1 MSEREMESRS
11 VRRTKDKLRRGLAE
25 LLTKKPVKNIK
36 VRELADLVDI
46 NRGTFY
52 LYYKDIYDLVEKIEN
67 EMFED
72 FYEIVRLKEAGA
84 ETPSPVMTDV
94 FSFLAENADLCLVLI
109 GPNGDLEFVNRLKD
123 LVRERCLY
131 YWTKIYNAKSTKYF
145 EHFYAF
151 FIYGCIGMFE
161 EWLKTG
167 MKETPEEM
175 ADILDKMIMNGVRAL
190 EAP

>member
-1 MSEREMESRS
+1 MSEKDPESRS
-11 VRRTKDKLRRGLAE
+11 VRRTKDKLRQGLTE
-25 LLTKKPVKNIK
+25 LLKKKPVKNIK
-36 VRELADLVDI
+36 VREIADLVDI

-52 LYYKDIYDLVEKIEN
+52 LYYKDIYDLVEQIEK

-72 FYEIVRLKEAGA
+72 FNEIVRLKEANGA
-84 ETPSPVMTDV
+84 PSPVMTDV
-94 FSFLAENADLCLVLI
+94 FSFLAENADLGLVLM
-109 GPNGDLEFVNRLKD
+109 GPNGDLEFVNKLKE

-131 YWTKIYNAKSTKYF
+131 YWTRIYNAKSTKYF

-161 EWLKTG
+161 EWLKNG

-175 ADILDKMIMNGVRAL
+175 ADILDKMIMNGVKAL
-190 EAP
+190 ETP

>member
-1 MSEREMESRS
+1 MREREMESRS
-11 VRRTKDKLRRGLAE
+11 VRRTKDKLKRGLAE
-25 LLTKKPVKNIK
+25 LLRKKPVKSIK

-72 FYEIVRLKEAGA
+72 FYEIVRLKEAGVEA
-84 ETPSPVMTDV
+84 PSPVMTDV

-175 ADILDKMIMNGVRAL
+175 ADILDKMIMNGVKAL
-190 EAP
+190 EVP